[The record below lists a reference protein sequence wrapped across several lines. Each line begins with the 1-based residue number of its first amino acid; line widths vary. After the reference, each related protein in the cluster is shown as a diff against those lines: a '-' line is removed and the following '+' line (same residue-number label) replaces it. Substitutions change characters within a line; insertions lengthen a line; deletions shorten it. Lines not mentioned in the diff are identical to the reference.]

1 LSNQRRN
8 FETGE
13 QAGHDKL
20 QLVLAIR
27 RILTM
32 G

>member
-1 LSNQRRN
+1 LGDERRN

-20 QLVLAIR
+20 LLVLAIR
-27 RILTM
+27 RLRRM
-32 G
+32 R